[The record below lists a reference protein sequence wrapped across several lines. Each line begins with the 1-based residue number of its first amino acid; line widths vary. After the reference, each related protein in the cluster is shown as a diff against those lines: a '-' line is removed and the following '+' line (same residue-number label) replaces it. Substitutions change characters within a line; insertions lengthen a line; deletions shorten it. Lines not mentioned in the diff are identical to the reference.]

1 MQYNIK
7 NVQKTFP
14 GNKKKTG
21 PKQPLQSFRTS
32 HAYIQYFSISAVIST
47 AVRLLPA
54 GTFPTDK
61 P

>member
-1 MQYNIK
+1 MCKKLFRAI
-7 NVQKTFP
+7 
-14 GNKKKTG
+14 KKKTG

-32 HAYIQYFSISAVIST
+32 YAYIQLFSISAIIST

-54 GTFPTDK
+54 GTFPADK